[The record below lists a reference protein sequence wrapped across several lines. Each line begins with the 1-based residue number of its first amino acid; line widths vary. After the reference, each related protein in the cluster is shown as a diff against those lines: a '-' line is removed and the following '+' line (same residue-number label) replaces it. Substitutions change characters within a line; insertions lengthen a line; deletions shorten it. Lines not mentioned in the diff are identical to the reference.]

1 MKASASL
8 PPGHSRLHYSLAIVS
23 TASGGLHCVSGDQER
38 GHKYTC
44 LHACT
49 HQAPVRLPTGTPTA
63 RRGKVRFTAPRRP
76 PMHHAP
82 LTRGRWQAALPEGSG
97 HDVGAHCRHIGAGL
111 SSPCAW
117 RRRQLA
123 RAGDCSRRASRSLSA
138 FGACTSS
145 LAASC
150 FVHGAYAQVSSGGP
164 VRGVWSALR
173 PGPEAR
179 IDRCVQRDGL

>member
-1 MKASASL
+1 MSPCMHAPGTSPSANRDADCAQRQ
-8 PPGHSRLHYSLAIVS
+8 GAVH
-23 TASGGLHCVSGDQER
+23 G
-38 GHKYTC
+38 
-44 LHACT
+44 
-49 HQAPVRLPTGTPTA
+49 
-63 RRGKVRFTAPRRP
+63 TAPP
-76 PMHHAP
+76 TDAP